1 MKRKGVMV
9 TVWVLVSLIALFIL
23 TVLGYVLYVV
33 IDYNRIDDNLALEV
47 ENNTTQTIMQE
58 QFYTVMS
65 YNIGFGAYSHD
76 FSFFMDSG
84 EMLTGK
90 KVSGVNS
97 KAKDKAT
104 VEKNTQG
111 AINVISSYSP
121 DFVLFQEVDIKATR
135 SRNVNQK
142 QLIND
147 AFPNMAS
154 TFAVNFDSAYLM
166 YPFNDPHGKSLAGL
180 MTLSNYKIDSSI
192 RRSYPVST
200 SFAKFFDLDRCFDVM
215 YLPVDGG
222 KTLCLINSHMSA
234 YDEGGTIREQ
244 QLAMLNQIMKEE
256 YEKGNYVIV
265 GGDFNHDIAGSL
277 NSFTSQQKVPE
288 WVYVLEESDLAEGFR
303 FASAKNV
310 PTCRSTD
317 MPYTKGVNYSVV
329 LDGFIISPNVEII
342 GIKNID
348 TDFEFSDH
356 NPVLFTFKLF

>member
-1 MKRKGVMV
+1 MKRKGVMI

-33 IDYNRIDDNLALEV
+33 IDYNRIEDNLSLEI
-47 ENNTTQTIMQE
+47 ENNSSQIVRQGESYTITT
-58 QFYTVMS
+58 

-84 EMLTGK
+84 EMLNGE

-111 AINVISSYSP
+111 AIDTIKKLSP
-121 DFVLFQEVDIKATR
+121 DFAMFQEVDIKATR
-135 SRNVNQK
+135 SRKVNQK
-142 QLIND
+142 EKINS
-147 AFPNMAS
+147 AFSGMAS

-200 SFAKFFDLDRCFDVM
+200 AFAKFFDLDRCFDIM

-244 QLAMLNQIMKEE
+244 QLAMLNQIMKSESD
-256 YEKGNYVIV
+256 KGNYVIV
-265 GGDFNHDIAGSL
+265 GGDFNHDIADSL
-277 NSFTSQQKVPE
+277 HTFTTEQKVPE
-288 WVYVLEESDLAEGFR
+288 WVYVLEQKDLAEGFS

-329 LDGFIISPNVEII
+329 LDGFIISPNVEIVRVE
-342 GIKNID
+342 NID
-348 TDFEFSDH
+348 TDFEYSDH
-356 NPVLFTFKLF
+356 NPVVFEFKLK

>member
-1 MKRKGVMV
+1 MV

-47 ENNTTQTIMQE
+47 ENNSSETIMPE
-58 QFYTVMS
+58 QFYTIMS

-97 KAKDKAT
+97 KAKDKET

-142 QLIND
+142 QLINE
-147 AFPNMAS
+147 AFPKMAS

-200 SFAKFFDLDRCFDVM
+200 SFAKFFDLDRCFDVIH
-215 YLPVDGG
+215 LPVDGG

-277 NSFTSQQKVPE
+277 NAFASQQKVPE
-288 WVYVLEESDLAEGFR
+288 WVYVLEESDLADGFR
-303 FASAKNV
+303 FASAKNA

-342 GIKNID
+342 GINNVD